1 MKKMMLAL
9 WLTVTFVAVSQKK
22 SNGTIYIEHPAINV
36 VEAMTKAF
44 VSGDADKVGSYL
56 TDDFKAYNG
65 TNNNPDDKGQ
75 DKATFLKDVTYWKEN
90 VDYLT
95 IKRAKD
101 AYPDALEY
109 KEQNDKSVI
118 WVQTWEDVTGVHNKT
133 GVKINMPI
141 HRLYIVDK
149 NNKIKTI
156 ISYTNSLVGNE
167 IGDSFASRKNGEIYN
182 HHEYINSVRK
192 MMYAFEHKD
201 FDKAYGFYDDKATF
215 IDNNQ
220 PDGKTFTL
228 TEQKANDKKMFDNFE
243 LLSIDVTGYPD
254 YLHYELGNQ
263 DVVQSW
269 WTYRLE
275 RKSDKKKIALPV
287 FLIHNFDDKG
297 KITAEIVYYGEKLLE
312 AK

>member
-9 WLTVTFVAVSQKK
+9 WLMVTVVAHSQKK
-22 SNGTIYIEHPAINV
+22 TNGTIYIQHPAIDV

-44 VSGDADKVGSYL
+44 VAGDVTKVGSYL

-65 TNNNPDDKGQ
+65 TNNNPEDKGQ
-75 DKATFLKDVTYWKEN
+75 DKAAFLRDVAYWKEN

-101 AYPDALEY
+101 AYPDAIEY
-109 KEQNDKSVI
+109 AEQNDKTII
-118 WVQTWEDVTGVHNKT
+118 WVQTWEDLTGVHNKT

-141 HRLYIVDK
+141 HRLYMVDK

-156 ISYTNSLVGNE
+156 ISYTNALIGAE
-167 IGDSFASRKNGEIYN
+167 IRESNAPRRNGEIYN
-182 HHEYINSVRK
+182 HHEYINTVRK

-201 FDKAYGFYDDKATF
+201 FEKAYSFYDADAVF

-220 PDGKTFTL
+220 PDGKALTL
-228 TEQKANDKKMFDNFE
+228 TEQKAKEKSLLDNFN
-243 LLSIDVTGYPD
+243 LLGIDITGYPD
-254 YLHYELGNQ
+254 YLHYELDNQ
-263 DVVQSW
+263 DIVQSW
-269 WTYRLE
+269 WNFRLE
-275 RKSDKKKIALPV
+275 RKSDKKKITLSV
-287 FLIHNFDDKG
+287 FLIHNFDNKG
-297 KITAEIVYYGEKLLE
+297 KITNEIIYYGEKLLE